1 VIAAAQLM
9 VVLDATIVNI
19 ALPSIHRDLHFSG
32 PNLEWVITAY
42 ALTFG
47 GLLLLGGRTGDLF
60 GKRRMFMIGI
70 GIFALSS
77 LMGGFATSQV
87 WLITC
92 RAAQGIGGAI
102 ASPTALSLI
111 ASTFP
116 EGAPRN
122 RAIGVY
128 AAMAGAGG
136 AVGLLAGGILT
147 DLASWRWVFFVNV
160 PIAVVVLLLAPRAFR
175 ETEGRAGKLD
185 LPGAVTVTAA
195 MALLVY
201 GLTNAAAHTWGQI
214 QTVVPLVLAAVLLG
228 TFLLIET
235 RSRQPLMPL
244 RIFAS
249 RNRWGAYAV
258 MLGVGAAIFAMFFFL
273 TQFIQNIMGFSPLE
287 AGVGFLPL
295 TVVIG
300 GSAIGTSRLVGRVGT
315 RLPSTLGPLLMAG
328 GLFWLSRITAGT
340 GYVGVLAPMLLVGLG
355 MGQTFVPL
363 TLAAV
368 SGVRREET
376 GLASALLNT
385 GQQVGGAVG
394 LAVLGTIASSTIRSQ
409 TQQLATTVHGRLT
422 PHLIDVATASGYAHA
437 FMASSVI
444 AVGAF
449 FVALLVIRAPRPVGM
464 AAAAAEAVV
473 AEGA

>member
-1 VIAAAQLM
+1 
-9 VVLDATIVNI
+9 
-19 ALPSIHRDLHFSG
+19 
-32 PNLEWVITAY
+32 
-42 ALTFG
+42 
-47 GLLLLGGRTGDLF
+47 
-60 GKRRMFMIGI
+60 
-70 GIFALSS
+70 
-77 LMGGFATSQV
+77 
-87 WLITC
+87 
-92 RAAQGIGGAI
+92 
-102 ASPTALSLI
+102 
-111 ASTFP
+111 
-116 EGAPRN
+116 
-122 RAIGVY
+122 
-128 AAMAGAGG
+128 
-136 AVGLLAGGILT
+136 
-147 DLASWRWVFFVNV
+147 
-160 PIAVVVLLLAPRAFR
+160 
-175 ETEGRAGKLD
+175 
-185 LPGAVTVTAA
+185 

>member
-1 VIAAAQLM
+1 
-9 VVLDATIVNI
+9 
-19 ALPSIHRDLHFSG
+19 
-32 PNLEWVITAY
+32 
-42 ALTFG
+42 
-47 GLLLLGGRTGDLF
+47 
-60 GKRRMFMIGI
+60 
-70 GIFALSS
+70 
-77 LMGGFATSQV
+77 
-87 WLITC
+87 
-92 RAAQGIGGAI
+92 
-102 ASPTALSLI
+102 
-111 ASTFP
+111 
-116 EGAPRN
+116 
-122 RAIGVY
+122 
-128 AAMAGAGG
+128 
-136 AVGLLAGGILT
+136 
-147 DLASWRWVFFVNV
+147 
-160 PIAVVVLLLAPRAFR
+160 
-175 ETEGRAGKLD
+175 
-185 LPGAVTVTAA
+185 
-195 MALLVY
+195 
-201 GLTNAAAHTWGQI
+201 
-214 QTVVPLVLAAVLLG
+214 
-228 TFLLIET
+228 
-235 RSRQPLMPL
+235 
-244 RIFAS
+244 
-249 RNRWGAYAV
+249 